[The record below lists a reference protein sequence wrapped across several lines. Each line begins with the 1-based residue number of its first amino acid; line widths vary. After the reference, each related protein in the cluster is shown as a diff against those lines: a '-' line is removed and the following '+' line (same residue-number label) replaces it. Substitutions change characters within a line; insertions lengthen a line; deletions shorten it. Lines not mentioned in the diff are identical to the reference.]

1 MKESSIGCLVPDVNF
16 SVVVYD
22 IGMTQT
28 GGLMGLIRRAYL
40 LVETT
45 GGARTAD
52 EVGIAS
58 SEALF
63 QFLLQHMYL
72 FFKTIRNLS
81 NMFSLYKL
89 F

>member
-1 MKESSIGCLVPDVNF
+1 MT
-16 SVVVYD
+16 VVIYN

-28 GGLMGLIRRAYL
+28 GGLMELIRRAYL

-52 EVGIAS
+52 ETGRAS
-58 SEALF
+58 SEVLF
-63 QFLLQHMYL
+63 RVLLPHMYL
-72 FFKTIRNLS
+72 YFETIRNVSYL
-81 NMFSLYKL
+81 FSLNML